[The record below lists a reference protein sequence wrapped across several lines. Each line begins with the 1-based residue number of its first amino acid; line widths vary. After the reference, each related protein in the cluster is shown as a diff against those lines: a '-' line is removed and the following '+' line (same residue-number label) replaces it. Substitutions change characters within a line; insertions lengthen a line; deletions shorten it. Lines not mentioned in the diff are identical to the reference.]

1 MKNEGYNGYT
11 NRETWLATLWLTNDQ
26 GTYEYVVECLEE
38 NPPGSHVETL
48 RGIVDS
54 LCFDSYKANA
64 GLGAD
69 LMGQCLDRINY
80 EEVLQ
85 AFED

>member
-1 MKNEGYNGYT
+1 
-11 NRETWLATLWLTNDQ
+11 
-26 GTYEYVVECLEE
+26 
-38 NPPGSHVETL
+38 VETL